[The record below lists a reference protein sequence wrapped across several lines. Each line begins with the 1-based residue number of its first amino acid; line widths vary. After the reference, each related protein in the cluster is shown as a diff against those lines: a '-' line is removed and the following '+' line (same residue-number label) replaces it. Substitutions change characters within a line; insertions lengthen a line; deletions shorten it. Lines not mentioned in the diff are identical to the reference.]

1 MFNPPVF
8 EDPGIKITCSRIFN
22 DVARCFKYIDAI
34 KSHAVVNSY
43 EYITNHFLNYPKV
56 ENGKISSGAILS
68 YMKFYCYLDLMERQI
83 NEGCI
88 NELKRV
94 ILSVVQILSWYSDK
108 NINYQDCRY
117 ALNVDIFE
125 YEDGAVLQAMEILKE
140 NSRSDAYFQKLEDV
154 FLRILFFQI
163 GECKLDDLAEL
174 LFINTIIELI
184 ERPLYLNTHVVSNIR
199 YCIIQLIQAI
209 EIKNFY
215 VEEN

>member
-1 MFNPPVF
+1 MLTPPVF

-43 EYITNHFLNYPKV
+43 EYIANHFLHYPKV
-56 ENGKISSGAILS
+56 VNGKIQSGAILS

-94 ILSVVQILSWYSDK
+94 LLSVVQILSSYSDK
-108 NINYQDCRY
+108 KVNFQDCRY
-117 ALNVDIFE
+117 ALSIDVWE
-125 YEDGAVLQAMEILKE
+125 YEDGSIFKAMEILKE
-140 NSRSDAYFQKLEDV
+140 NSHSEAYFQKVEDL
-154 FLRILFFQI
+154 FLRIIFLQI

-174 LFINTIIELI
+174 LFINTIIEII
-184 ERPLYLNTHVVSNIR
+184 ERPLYLNTHVVSNMR

-215 VEEN
+215 EEGN